1 MQVQK
6 TRSGLFVFGT
16 LSFLVGMILLTLNA
30 EPVMEGL
37 LGEDRVQRYQL
48 RKTNNKSGILMLPDS
63 ISMPAADLALPIR
76 DDLMLW
82 LQAEHAI
89 VVGNKGAAVMIPDL
103 SGLENHA
110 IQKVEKD
117 APKVIENAMNG
128 RDVIRFNGKHTHYR
142 FDSLGYGHP
151 SYTFVVYQKPDTGG
165 VSYQRIVSS
174 GLDGEDYLTG
184 GVSMFPAS
192 EGFGIGPIGPTIGV
206 KNGKRL
212 HDYRNFFI
220 GFSNFARTKQNFV
233 GDIAEVLV
241 YKRFL
246 TKEERRAVEAYLQQ
260 KYGIQPAL

>member
-16 LSFLVGMILLTLNA
+16 MSFLIGMILLTLNA
-30 EPVMEGL
+30 QPVMESL

-48 RKTNNKSGILMLPDS
+48 KKTNNKSGVLMLPDS
-63 ISMPAADLALPIR
+63 ITMPKPDPALPIR
-76 DDLMLW
+76 DGLMLW
-82 LQAEHAI
+82 LEAENAI
-89 VVGNKGAAVMIPDL
+89 VVGSKGAAAMIPDL

-110 IQKVEKD
+110 VQRAEKE
-117 APKVIENAMNG
+117 APKVVENALNG

-151 SYTFVVYQKPDTGG
+151 SYLFVVYQKLDSGG

-184 GVSMFPAS
+184 GMSLFPES
-192 EGFGIGPIGPTIGV
+192 EGYGIGAIEPTIGI
-206 KNGKRL
+206 KNGKKL
-212 HDYRNFFI
+212 YDYRNFFI

-233 GDIAEVLV
+233 GDIAEVIA
-241 YKRFL
+241 YKRKL
-246 TKEERRAVEAYLQQ
+246 SKQERLAVEAYLQQ